1 LKLCLVFRNG
11 RNIYKRRAESSCHVH
26 P

>member
-11 RNIYKRRAESSCHVH
+11 RNVYKRGAESSCHVH